1 MKYTKEES
9 LVNRILIN
17 YGVAIIAYILLYFL
31 LNKYYMKYSIVLPIA
46 GVMLIAA
53 VVCYLLQKKTGKTKN
68 YGHMFIGLAAA
79 LIVTQSSFIIYRV
92 LGEKIFSALTSVWI
106 IDKAVNSRNATIGIA
121 WLGAI
126 YLVIMT
132 VYNAVLISKE
142 KKNAK
147 TGAPK
152 VHGKKK

>member
-1 MKYTKEES
+1 M
-9 LVNRILIN
+9 
-17 YGVAIIAYILLYFL
+17 
-31 LNKYYMKYSIVLPIA
+31 
-46 GVMLIAA
+46 
-53 VVCYLLQKKTGKTKN
+53 
-68 YGHMFIGLAAA
+68 
-79 LIVTQSSFIIYRV
+79 
-92 LGEKIFSALTSVWI
+92 LTSVWI

-147 TGAPK
+147 KVAPK